1 MDEFKLRELKDL
13 RDKIIKRHFILIFI
27 SSIISII
34 TTIYFFK
41 IKHQTNSFHF
51 FLLLLALHS
60 PIYIFILTKTKHS
73 INKYQYIAGFS
84 LVLILI
90 YSISIIIYAKTIYY
104 QFFCYLITL
113 CIYHYTEFFSELL
126 FHFQDIQKDAFL
138 IYQNIRWVIST
149 SASFMESL
157 VGTYYF
163 SEYKNIKILF
173 ILGLL
178 MTIIGQYFR
187 IAALFTGKSNFTHKI
202 QLKKRKN
209 HTLVKYGVYRICRHP
224 SYFGFFLWSVGI
236 EIMCVNPLC
245 TIAFSIILFKFFKQ
259 RIEFEEEYLIR
270 FFGMEYIKYRREVSC
285 LMPFIDIDKQIEKK
299 NLEKYLIHHED
310 EKDNEEIYKF
320 LNDDNENKDKNE

>member
-149 SASFMESL
+149 SASFIESL

-202 QLKKRKN
+202 QLKKEKTIPWLN
-209 HTLVKYGVYRICRHP
+209 MEFIEYVDILVISDFSYG
-224 SYFGFFLWSVGI
+224 LL
-236 EIMCVNPLC
+236 ELKLCV
-245 TIAFSIILFKFFKQ
+245 
-259 RIEFEEEYLIR
+259 
-270 FFGMEYIKYRREVSC
+270 
-285 LMPFIDIDKQIEKK
+285 
-299 NLEKYLIHHED
+299 
-310 EKDNEEIYKF
+310 
-320 LNDDNENKDKNE
+320 

>member
-245 TIAFSIILFKFFKQ
+245 TIAFSFILFKFFKQ

-299 NLEKYLIHHED
+299 
-310 EKDNEEIYKF
+310 KF
-320 LNDDNENKDKNE
+320 GKIFNSS